1 MPARTVLFTNVQ
13 KFDGKDFRWISS
25 GEYIQMSGR
34 YGHWC
39 NFDQDYFLNEKRK
52 ISSERPKLMPPCSF
66 VTFIIDWKVLHV
78 LRKSTGF
85 S

>member
-39 NFDQDYFLNEKRK
+39 NFDQVYFLLNEKRN
-52 ISSERPKLMPPCSF
+52 ISSKRPKFFLP
-66 VTFIIDWKVLHV
+66 K
-78 LRKSTGF
+78 
-85 S
+85 

>member
-25 GEYIQMSGR
+25 GEYIQMSGG

-39 NFDQDYFLNEKRK
+39 NFDSVCFLNEQRN
-52 ISSERPKLMPPCSF
+52 ISSGLPKF
-66 VTFIIDWKVLHV
+66 Q
-78 LRKSTGF
+78 
-85 S
+85 